1 MWCVASSLGP
11 RRNKMAEENTEGLT
25 AGQEAAAETQ
35 EQEQTVPGRVDSAAQ
50 ETAQTIE
57 APEGLTNKDL
67 WDSEKGQL
75 KTDLVLEELSR
86 QTKRA
91 EDLRK
96 KLSNGVK
103 VPQKAEE
110 YEVVPTEEIKDLL
123 DTKSEFFTGLQGIA
137 LKQGLSKEQFNGF
150 VNDYLAMCVEKGV
163 VTKPQSEEE
172 IKAAKEQYVAEQK
185 KILGANADE
194 QIQSAVSFIESECRK
209 GVLDEQEKEALR
221 GFADK
226 SAINIRALNKLRE
239 MAGQPVVP
247 VQGAHTD
254 NLMSDREII
263 EKWDSFSDSEKMK
276 ILKQRQE
283 LGRPVKFME

>member
-1 MWCVASSLGP
+1 
-11 RRNKMAEENTEGLT
+11 MAEETNNETGLTEGQDPVAETTNTE
-25 AGQEAAAETQ
+25 E
-35 EQEQTVPGRVDSAAQ
+35 TVPGRVDGGVQ
-50 ETAQTIE
+50 EPSQPIE
-57 APEGLTNKDL
+57 APEELVNKDL
-67 WDSEKGQL
+67 WDAEKGQL

-96 KLSNGVK
+96 KLSNGVT

-110 YEVVPTEEIKDLL
+110 YEVVPTEGVKDLL

-150 VNDYLAMCVEKGV
+150 VNEYLQMCLDKGV
-163 VTKPQSEEE
+163 IGKPQSEEE
-172 IKAAKEQYVAEQK
+172 IKAAKEKYVADQK
-185 KILGANADE
+185 KILGSNADE
-194 QIQSAVSFIESECRK
+194 QIQSAVSFIDTEYRK
-209 GVLDEQEKEALR
+209 GVFDESEREALR
-221 GFADK
+221 QFADK
-226 SAINIRALNKLRE
+226 SAVNIRVLNKLRE

-247 VQGAHTD
+247 VQGAKND
-254 NLMSDREII
+254 SLMTDREIV
-263 EKWDSFSDSEKMK
+263 EKWDTFSDSEKMK